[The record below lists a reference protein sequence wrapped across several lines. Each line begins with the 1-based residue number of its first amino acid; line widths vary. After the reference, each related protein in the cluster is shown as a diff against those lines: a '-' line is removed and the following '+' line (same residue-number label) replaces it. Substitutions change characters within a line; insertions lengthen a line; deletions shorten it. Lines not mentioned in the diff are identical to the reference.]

1 MSDKLY
7 FAYGSN
13 INLHQMERRCP
24 DATVVEPVVLPNHEL
39 LFRGNSSGCG
49 VATIRPKKGRQVHG
63 LLWRITPRD
72 ELALDF
78 YEGYPH
84 LYDKQPVNV
93 TIQSGAEITVMAYV
107 MTREKERLPTEPTVG
122 YYEGIREGFVQNGLP
137 VKALEQALRQCWR
150 EVDALAREKPQKKKK
165 GRDTHER

>member
-1 MSDKLY
+1 MSNKLY

-13 INLHQMERRCP
+13 INLSQMACRCP
-24 DATVVEPVVLPNHEL
+24 DAKVVEPVVLEGYEL
-39 LFRGNSSGCG
+39 LFRGNGGGCG
-49 VATIRPKKGRQVHG
+49 VATIAPKEGSRVHG

-122 YYEGIREGFVQNGLP
+122 YYEGIREGFRQNGLP
-137 VKALEQALRQCWR
+137 VQALEKSLRQCWQ
-150 EVDALAREKPQKKKK
+150 EVDELAKNKLPKKKK
-165 GRDTHER
+165 GRDTYER

>member
-24 DATVVEPVVLPNHEL
+24 DATVVEPVVLEGYEL
-39 LFRGNSSGCG
+39 LFRGNGSGYG
-49 VATIRPKKGRQVHG
+49 VATITPKEGSQVHG

-78 YEGYPH
+78 YEGYPQ
-84 LYDKQPVNV
+84 LYEKQPVNV

-107 MTREKERLPTEPTVG
+107 MTQEKERLPTEPTVG

-137 VKALEQALRQCWR
+137 VKALEKALRQCWR